1 MLECARRLVGTFRA
15 AKLNFLWL
23 ASLFQRTLFLHA
35 LCKMVHV
42 CYPVRWKTDVYM
54 SPCRHASYF
63 APECDK
69 RDAGL
74 AQVGDE
80 TSSFGTV
87 WRQCN
92 IDGIA
97 MIKSQSIV
105 RF

>member
-1 MLECARRLVGTFRA
+1 MLEYARGFVAHSGRRNISCG
-15 AKLNFLWL
+15 L
-23 ASLFQRTLFLHA
+23 ASLFQRILFLYA
-35 LCKMVHV
+35 LGKMVHV
-42 CYPVRWKTDVYM
+42 CYPVRWKTDVYVC
-54 SPCRHASYF
+54 PCRHASYF

-74 AQVGDE
+74 AQVGNE

-97 MIKSQSIV
+97 MIESESIV